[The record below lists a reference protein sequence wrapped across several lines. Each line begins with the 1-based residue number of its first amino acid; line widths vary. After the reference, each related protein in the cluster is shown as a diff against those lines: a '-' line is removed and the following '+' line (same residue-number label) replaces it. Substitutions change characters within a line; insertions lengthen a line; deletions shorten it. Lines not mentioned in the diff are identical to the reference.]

1 MTQAQAQ
8 PRELHLNVNLLG
20 ALGLHPAAWR
30 WDAADPESFLR
41 IDAYVEAAQT
51 AERGLLD
58 AVFLADSPGLVQDLS
73 VGPPYNGLEPTLLLT
88 SIARATE
95 RIGLIGTA
103 STTYNEPY
111 NIARRFLGVDLIS
124 GGRVAWNAVTTYNSN
139 SARNFGAAEPTREE
153 RYARGN
159 EFIDVVRALWSSW
172 DPDAVI
178 ADKKSGTFADLAR
191 IRPVEHRGRHFT
203 VSGALTLPSSPQGY
217 PVIFQAGGH
226 GEGRDLA
233 GRVADAVFSAPA
245 GLADAHEL
253 ADDLRRRAAAYGRDP
268 AALRILP
275 GLRTT
280 IGSTERE
287 AWERRDELEELTDR
301 TAAIRSLAALLG
313 VPEEVLELDS
323 PVPVELLNAP
333 RPGLPANW
341 NTDPRAQRLAAEGLT
356 VRELLSRGIGAGY
369 LLAVG
374 TPEHVAD
381 TIQTWFESGAV
392 DGFNLMPDVLADGLP
407 ALVDHV
413 VPILQRRGLFRTEYR
428 GTTLREHYGLPL
440 PVTRPPVGAR

>member
-1 MTQAQAQ
+1 MTPVTP

-20 ALGLHPAAWR
+20 GLGLHPAAWR
-30 WDAADPESFLR
+30 WDAADPLSFLD
-41 IDAYVEAAQT
+41 IDAYVDAART

-58 AVFLADSPGLVQDLS
+58 AVFLADSPGLVQDLA

-88 SIARATE
+88 AIARATE

-124 GGRVAWNAVTTYNSN
+124 GGRVAWNAVTTYNAN

-159 EFIDVVRALWSSW
+159 EFIDVVRALWTSW
-172 DPDAVI
+172 DPDAVT
-178 ADKKSGTFADLAR
+178 ADKKTGEFADTGR
-191 IRPVEHRGRHFT
+191 IRPVDHRGTHFT
-203 VSGALTLPSSPQGY
+203 VGGALTLPSSPQGH

-245 GLADAHEL
+245 DLAGAHEL
-253 ADDLRRRAAAYGRDP
+253 AEDLRRRAAAYGRDP

-280 IGSTERE
+280 VGSTERE
-287 AWERRDELEELTDR
+287 AWERRDRLEELTDR
-301 TAAIRSLAALLG
+301 TAAIRSLAGLLG
-313 VPEEVLELDS
+313 VPAEALSLDR
-323 PVPVELLNAP
+323 PVPLELLNAP
-333 RPGLPANW
+333 PSGPGANW
-341 NTDPRAQRLAAEGLT
+341 STDPHARRLAAGGLT
-356 VRELLSRGIGAGY
+356 VRELLSRGLGAGY
-369 LLAVG
+369 LLSVG
-374 TPEHVAD
+374 TPEQVAD
-381 TIQTWFESGAV
+381 TIEAWFVSGAV

-407 ALVDHV
+407 VLVDEV
-413 VPILQRRGLFRTEYR
+413 VPILRRRGLFRSEYR

-440 PVTRPPVGAR
+440 PSRARPVR